1 METAMGA
8 WCTFT
13 SLVFIWP
20 QVWRMT
26 RHDTSHG
33 VSAFGTA
40 HGLVGSALWLSYGI
54 SMDRIAIWFSN
65 SQFIAAQMIILGVLY
80 RHGKMPLSLLFRFA
94 AVLAVLLAVGVP
106 APAATV
112 GWIATVVSITS
123 LFPQVLHTA
132 RTENLHGISV
142 ASWAMTIVS
151 AGSWMVYGWML
162 DDVVMSTINYF
173 TIPMMVYVMT
183 MAIRWRVRAGEPIF
197 AQSR

>member
-1 METAMGA
+1 MNAAMGA

-33 VSAFGTA
+33 VSAFGVA
-40 HGLVGSALWLSYGI
+40 HGVVGSALWLSYGI
-54 SMDRIAIWFSN
+54 SMDRVAIWFSN
-65 SQFIAAQMIILGVLY
+65 SQFIAAQLIIISVLV
-80 RHGKMPLSLLFRFA
+80 RHGKMPISLLARFA
-94 AVLAVLLAVGVP
+94 AVLAVLLAIGIP
-106 APAATV
+106 APPATV
-112 GWIATVVSITS
+112 GWIATAVSVTS
-123 LFPQVLHTA
+123 LFPQVIHTA

-142 ASWAMTIVS
+142 VSWAMTIVS
-151 AGSWMVYGWML
+151 AASWMIYGWML

-173 TIPMMVYVMT
+173 TIPMMIYVMT

-197 AQSR
+197 VQSK